1 MLLKSLLLSF
11 FAGGKKKIA
20 TNSKLEMFFK
30 RLDNLWSEARVL
42 TNLHSRKQGKCM
54 RTGEFREISA
64 PLLMPGHYEISKGQM
79 GLIDH
84 IFVGVEN

>member
-1 MLLKSLLLSF
+1 
-11 FAGGKKKIA
+11 
-20 TNSKLEMFFK
+20 
-30 RLDNLWSEARVL
+30 
-42 TNLHSRKQGKCM
+42 M